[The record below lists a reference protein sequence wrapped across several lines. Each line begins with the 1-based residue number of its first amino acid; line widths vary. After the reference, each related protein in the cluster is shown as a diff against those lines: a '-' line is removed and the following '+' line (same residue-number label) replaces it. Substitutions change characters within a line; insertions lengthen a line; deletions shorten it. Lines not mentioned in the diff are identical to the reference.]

1 MSTTD
6 SYTTPRDDRMALVE
20 RTLIGAVVRDHTKVA
35 ELAAL
40 GITPSCFFAPNSRP
54 AAEVAFDAY
63 ARGEDFSAADMLEA
77 IQDAAPQTATEAW
90 DWLQA
95 ATIEAIAADIP
106 GDAAAML
113 AAARERAVRD
123 AMTQAQLDFLRGTPI
138 AQVVATQRDALDA
151 AEHIGADGVIL
162 NGADAAQ
169 KMWGYIRAA
178 AAGDTGIYATG
189 FPGLDNHI
197 GGGIKR
203 GNITTIA
210 ARPGTGKTAMGLALA
225 RNLANDGTRVL
236 YANLELPEDE
246 LLARYY
252 AGAAGVPYS
261 AMLSGRLDA
270 TAISMLQDAMQ
281 DIADSGAQ
289 DRVAF
294 SGKDATYAVS
304 DLRRAVLRHKA
315 DVLIIDYIG
324 LIAEPDLENKPN
336 QYEVLTAI
344 MRRIK
349 ALTRTLN
356 VAVVLLA
363 QTNREAESRAN
374 KAPIMAD
381 IKGSGQIE
389 QDSAN
394 IIMLSN
400 AEENDSQQPEREIMA
415 DIIKARNGTP
425 GQVVLCA
432 DFARASVWEQPI
444 GGVV

>member
-1 MSTTD
+1 M
-6 SYTTPRDDRMALVE
+6 
-20 RTLIGAVVRDHTKVA
+20 
-35 ELAAL
+35 
-40 GITPSCFFAPNSRP
+40 
-54 AAEVAFDAY
+54 
-63 ARGEDFSAADMLEA
+63 
-77 IQDAAPQTATEAW
+77 
-90 DWLQA
+90 
-95 ATIEAIAADIP
+95 
-106 GDAAAML
+106 
-113 AAARERAVRD
+113 
-123 AMTQAQLDFLRGTPI
+123 
-138 AQVVATQRDALDA
+138 
-151 AEHIGADGVIL
+151 
-162 NGADAAQ
+162 
-169 KMWGYIRAA
+169 
-178 AAGDTGIYATG
+178 
-189 FPGLDNHI
+189 
-197 GGGIKR
+197 
-203 GNITTIA
+203 
-210 ARPGTGKTAMGLALA
+210 A